1 MNNPIFLENN
11 KFLIEENCKEVI
23 DILVYQ
29 LKNISNAFYFACLI
43 RKKNIQIYKYSY
55 ETKSIKKI

>member
-43 RKKNIQIYKYSY
+43 RKKIYKFINILM
-55 ETKSIKKI
+55 KQNPLKK